1 MKSQKLNIAL
11 ILSLSAAL
19 LWGCSGGGPA
29 SDFDNSKKAQPQ
41 AQPQAAAPPSAP
53 VAPAPEPAPIQPER
67 PAVRERM
74 PVKSAAPK
82 PPQSAPVSPAPQQAA
97 QPALP
102 PQSATPPPPA
112 PVPVPQASAPVPVP
126 VPSAPP
132 EPTTKQVTIPAG
144 TQIFVRTIDPISSE
158 GSHPGE
164 TYRASLDQPIV
175 IDNQTIVPR
184 RGDVDLKLVEVE
196 SAGKVKG
203 TSELKVQL
211 DKIYIDKKPYAVTS
225 NVYSQSGSSSGAK
238 AARNAG
244 IGAAVGGV
252 LGGILGGGKGAVIGA
267 GAGGGGGVALSKG
280 EQIRIDS
287 ETALVFRLENP
298 LDVTITTRPATAPAG
313 GPAKLAPAAAAAPG
327 SSNVVGTWTVTT
339 DNTQRPLQL
348 VLRQSG
354 NNIDGTISNPAG
366 GADIPVHGSM
376 NGNYVTFATRTQ
388 SGTAVQMQFSGAV
401 QGDTMQGTVTTT
413 NPYSNVSG
421 GGYPGGGYPG
431 GGNPGGGGRRRGGG
445 YPGGSTR
452 GASTQ
457 ANWSAQRID

>member
-1 MKSQKLNIAL
+1 MKSQKLNILL

-19 LWGCSGGGPA
+19 LWGCSGAGPA
-29 SDFDNSKKAQPQ
+29 SDFDNSKKAEPQ
-41 AQPQAAAPPSAP
+41 
-53 VAPAPEPAPIQPER
+53 APAPAPAPAAPVPEPTPVQPEK
-67 PAVRERM
+67 PAARERV
-74 PVKSAAPK
+74 PAKSATPK
-82 PPQSAPVSPAPQQAA
+82 PQQTAPVSPAPQSQAA

-102 PQSATPPPPA
+102 PRPATPPSPA

-126 VPSAPP
+126 VPAAPP

-158 GSHPGE
+158 GSHAGE
-164 TYRASLDQPIV
+164 VYRASLDQPIV
-175 IDNQTIVPR
+175 IDNQTVVPR
-184 RGDVDLKLVEVE
+184 RGDVDLKLVDVE

-211 DKIYIDKKPYAVTS
+211 DKIYIDKKPYAVTT

-267 GAGGGGGVALSKG
+267 GAGGGGGVAVSKG
-280 EQIRIDS
+280 EQIRIES

-298 LDVTITTRPATAPAG
+298 LDVTITTRPANAPAT

-354 NNIDGTISNPAG
+354 NNVDGTISNPSG
-366 GADIPVHGSM
+366 GADIPVHGSL

-413 NPYSNVSG
+413 YPNSNVSV

-431 GGNPGGGGRRRGGG
+431 GGYPGGGRRRGGG

-452 GASTQ
+452 GAPTQ